1 MCHYCI
7 QRGRG
12 IWGLAFIMCNLVKQ
26 FIILKESKFTVKL
39 SLYNF
44 IGKRYEET
52 KEMIVDNHSFN
63 RTPDF
68 LTNRITVL

>member
-1 MCHYCI
+1 M
-7 QRGRG
+7 
-12 IWGLAFIMCNLVKQ
+12 VKDMR
-26 FIILKESKFTVKL
+26 K
-39 SLYNF
+39 
-44 IGKRYEET
+44 T

>member
-1 MCHYCI
+1 
-7 QRGRG
+7 
-12 IWGLAFIMCNLVKQ
+12 MCNLVKQ